1 VIALPS
7 FRGVPYVSRIEYYCR
22 LAGEEPKSNE
32 DGRKNRKR
40 RVRRIA
46 RLLCRDDVSDA
57 DWSVVADYLMGKF
70 DRKPGQGRPVNYER
84 ERVRQLW
91 AGRVEAIRRELRCSR
106 DAALRAFLTE
116 NGVDDPDAELFS
128 YLRSYINR

>member
-7 FRGVPYVSRIEYYCR
+7 FRGVPSFSRIECCCR

-40 RVRRIA
+40 WVRRIA
-46 RLLCRDDVSDA
+46 RLLRRNDLDA
-57 DWSVVADYLMGKF
+57 DWGAVADYLMGKF
-70 DRKPGQGRPVNYER
+70 DRKPGQGRPVNYEQ

-91 AGRVEAIRRELRCSR
+91 AGRVEVIRRERHWSR

-116 NGVDDPDAELFS
+116 NGVDDPDDKLFS
-128 YLRSYINR
+128 YVRSYINR